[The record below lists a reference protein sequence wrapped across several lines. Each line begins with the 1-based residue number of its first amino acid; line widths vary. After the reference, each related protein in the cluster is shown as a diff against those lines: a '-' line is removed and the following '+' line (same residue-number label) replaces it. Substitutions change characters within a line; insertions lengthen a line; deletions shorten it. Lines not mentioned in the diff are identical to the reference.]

1 MLILAYILVT
11 HTTFLLCRGNSQF
24 ITNSY
29 NTSYIMVIV
38 TAVLKVLAISGDLL
52 PIACCYRDGV
62 LGKKFILEIK
72 RWVGHGVWHGW
83 LCSLTIFCIPQL
95 MNEIWNELHSSQWM
109 LFCIAIHHMFTN
121 CSHAHHM
128 IIYVQGA
135 YQLMIVA
142 KYKTIHIYTMFSYYW
157 N

>member
-62 LGKKFILEIK
+62 LGKKFILGIK

-95 MNEIWNELHSSQWM
+95 VNEIWNGLHSSHWM
-109 LFCIAIHHMFTN
+109 LFCSYS
-121 CSHAHHM
+121 SH
-128 IIYVQGA
+128 V
-135 YQLMIVA
+135 YQLL
-142 KYKTIHIYTMFSYYW
+142 TCSSHDHLCTRSLSTDDCC
-157 N
+157 